1 MHTGW
6 SRRAVLGGA
15 AAVVAGLA
23 GCTDWQDGSDPSPP
37 DPLEPLLAATSTL
50 VSRYEQAIAEVP
62 ALADRLTPLLAT
74 HQEHVRVIRAM
85 IGRPEPSATPDG
97 MQWVEPSETAER
109 SEEDVLAE
117 LRAAEEAGQQAAT
130 DACLAAPPDRAPLL
144 GSIAAARASHQ
155 VVLR

>member
-1 MHTGW
+1 M
-6 SRRAVLGGA
+6 
-15 AAVVAGLA
+15 VAGLA

-85 IGRPEPSATPDG
+85 IGRPEPSATPTG
-97 MQWVEPSETAER
+97 CRVERPRPPSGAR
-109 SEEDVLAE
+109 RRAGE

-130 DACLAAPPDRAPLL
+130 DARLAASPDRAPC
-144 GSIAAARASHQ
+144 
-155 VVLR
+155 